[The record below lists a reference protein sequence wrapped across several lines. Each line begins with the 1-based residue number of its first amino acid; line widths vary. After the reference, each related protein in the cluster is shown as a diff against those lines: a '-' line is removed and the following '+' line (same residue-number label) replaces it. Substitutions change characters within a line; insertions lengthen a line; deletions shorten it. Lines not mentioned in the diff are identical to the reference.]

1 MQQPKPPNPVC
12 TRFQL
17 LPSRFS
23 GVGIQDEWGKPAP
36 FQDHATSLLHAAKKS
51 LSLAC
56 TLLAALTPFTRPGF
70 GRVGCPASRGSQI
83 HRYFRCCCIFDCVLR
98 LRWSREGSSKCDHL
112 QHVVV
117 HDVAEKA
124 DNCGIFYSIFD
135 FGSKPPSSRT
145 IRHEVVTGGC
155 GRCSH
160 SPFVVTETRGP
171 FCAFAHRFS
180 CGSLTRG
187 PLR

>member
-1 MQQPKPPNPVC
+1 MSGFEREPNSPV
-12 TRFQL
+12 
-17 LPSRFS
+17 FS
-23 GVGIQDEWGKPAP
+23 V
-36 FQDHATSLLHAAKKS
+36 LLH
-51 LSLAC
+51 
-56 TLLAALTPFTRPGF
+56 
-70 GRVGCPASRGSQI
+70 
-83 HRYFRCCCIFDCVLR
+83 LR
-98 LRWSREGSSKCDHL
+98 LRFALRGSREGSSKCDHL